1 MKFDDYVKSITEA
14 VEEVPKITSGDL
26 GAVEDDIQV
35 ALAESENKW
44 LSKRLSDN
52 AIYLFN
58 NRHYINVTE
67 LRNEIAHLYASKG
80 FTGSGFDK
88 LTEEELIVYKTVK
101 EIFVQ
106 LIAQS
111 LGPQL
116 SAKET
121 AQSLFDRE
129 IFYA

>member
-1 MKFDDYVKSITEA
+1 VKFDDYVKSITEA
-14 VEEVPKITSGDL
+14 VEEVPKITSSDL
-26 GAVEDDIQV
+26 GSVEDDIQV
-35 ALAESENKW
+35 AMADSDNKW

-67 LRNEIAHLYASKG
+67 LRNEIAQLYASKG

>member
-1 MKFDDYVKSITEA
+1 MKFDDYVKSISEA

-26 GAVEDDIQV
+26 GSVEDDIQV

-67 LRNEIAHLYASKG
+67 LRNEIAQLYASKG

>member
-67 LRNEIAHLYASKG
+67 LRNEIAQLYASKG

-101 EIFVQ
+101 EIFVK

>member
-67 LRNEIAHLYASKG
+67 LRNEIAQLYASKG

>member
-80 FTGSGFDK
+80 FSGSGFDK

>member
-1 MKFDDYVKSITEA
+1 MKFYDYVKSITEA

-26 GAVEDDIQV
+26 GSVEEDIQA
-35 ALAESENKW
+35 ALAESDNKW

-58 NRHYINVTE
+58 NRHYINITS
-67 LRNEIAHLYASKG
+67 LRNEIAQLYASKG

-101 EIFVQ
+101 AIFVQ

-111 LGPQL
+111 LGPEL
-116 SAKET
+116 SPKET

>member
-14 VEEVPKITSGDL
+14 VEEVPKITSSDL
-26 GAVEDDIQV
+26 GSVEDDIQV
-35 ALAESENKW
+35 AMADSNNKW

-67 LRNEIAHLYASKG
+67 LRNEIAQLYASKG

>member
-26 GAVEDDIQV
+26 GSVEEDIQA
-35 ALAESENKW
+35 ALAESDNKW

-58 NRHYINVTE
+58 NRHYINITS
-67 LRNEIAHLYASKG
+67 LRNEIAQLYASKG

-101 EIFVQ
+101 AIFVQ

-111 LGPQL
+111 LGPEL
-116 SAKET
+116 SPKET